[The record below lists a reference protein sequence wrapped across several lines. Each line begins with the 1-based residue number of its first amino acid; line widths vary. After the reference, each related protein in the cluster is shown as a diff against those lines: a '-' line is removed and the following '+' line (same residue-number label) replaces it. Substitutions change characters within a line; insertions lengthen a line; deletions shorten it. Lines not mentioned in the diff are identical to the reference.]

1 SNLSLAQQPA
11 LTVNGTDFTNVLP
24 ALSVST
30 FVGQAAAPPVLAVTQ
45 QGGNIVLTW
54 AANATAYALECS
66 TNLASAQWNPVLPL
80 PVVVGNENLVTN
92 STTGQAVF

>member
-1 SNLSLAQQPA
+1 

-54 AANATAYALECS
+54 AANATGYALECS
-66 TNLASAQWNPVLPL
+66 TNLASTNWSPVLPL
-80 PVVVGNENLVTN
+80 PAVVGNQNVVTN
-92 STTGQAVF
+92 NITNGAVFYRLHQP